1 MTAAAPFPG
10 LKKARKSGKRES
22 GRSNFNE
29 SEAIH
34 QVRIAMICIG
44 STGDVRP
51 YIVLG
56 RELKR
61 RGHHVTITA
70 FSDFEKTITDEGL
83 GFHGL
88 SGNVREYMGNIMKPG
103 VNGVTYLNQ
112 VRNSLKDVVDPF
124 MQDLEDATAECD
136 CIIGT
141 FFGQVIRSLAEMRRL
156 PFIQTQ
162 YFVMD
167 YNTEAPIASAPGQR
181 MGKAWNAAS
190 YHLGYF
196 LISTLEK
203 YYLDDWRKEHGLPPR
218 KLEKNASYEMNG
230 HTIPVL
236 YALSPLVMPRPADW
250 GANIHMTGYWLAD
263 NPQEYTPEPG
273 LQQFLSEG
281 GKPIYVGFGSM
292 VSGDMGETLEIV
304 LEALRMSGI
313 RAVLSK
319 GWGGGDLPS
328 NLPDNVYV
336 AGFVPHDW
344 LFKRVRAVVHHGGA
358 GTLAAGLTAGLPTL
372 VIPFGGD
379 QPFWG
384 DRVRALG
391 VGPKPIPR
399 ERLTARKLSRAL
411 IELTSEKRYE
421 VAARELGIRLESEDG
436 AVNAANI
443 IEHELRKYLRQEG
456 LSPVLVRP
464 EVQQ

>member
-1 MTAAAPFPG
+1 MA
-10 LKKARKSGKRES
+10 
-22 GRSNFNE
+22 
-29 SEAIH
+29 
-34 QVRIAMICIG
+34 
-44 STGDVRP
+44 
-51 YIVLG
+51 
-56 RELKR
+56 ELR
-61 RGHHVTITA
+61 H
-70 FSDFEKTITDEGL
+70 
-83 GFHGL
+83 
-88 SGNVREYMGNIMKPG
+88 
-103 VNGVTYLNQ
+103 
-112 VRNSLKDVVDPF
+112 
-124 MQDLEDATAECD
+124 
-136 CIIGT
+136 
-141 FFGQVIRSLAEMRRL
+141 L

-167 YNTEAPIASAPGQR
+167 YNTDAPIASAPGQR

-196 LISTLEK
+196 LISTMEK

-218 KLEKNASYEMNG
+218 KLENKASYELNG

-236 YALSPLVMPRPADW
+236 YALSPLLMPRPADW

-319 GWGGGDLPS
+319 GWGGGELPS

-344 LFKRVRAVVHHGGA
+344 LFRRVRAVVHHGGA

-384 DRVRALG
+384 SRVQALG

-464 EVQQ
+464 EEHS

>member
-1 MTAAAPFPG
+1 M
-10 LKKARKSGKRES
+10 
-22 GRSNFNE
+22 
-29 SEAIH
+29 
-34 QVRIAMICIG
+34 
-44 STGDVRP
+44 
-51 YIVLG
+51 
-56 RELKR
+56 
-61 RGHHVTITA
+61 
-70 FSDFEKTITDEGL
+70 
-83 GFHGL
+83 
-88 SGNVREYMGNIMKPG
+88 
-103 VNGVTYLNQ
+103 
-112 VRNSLKDVVDPF
+112 
-124 MQDLEDATAECD
+124 
-136 CIIGT
+136 
-141 FFGQVIRSLAEMRRL
+141 
-156 PFIQTQ
+156 
-162 YFVMD
+162 
-167 YNTEAPIASAPGQR
+167 
-181 MGKAWNAAS
+181 
-190 YHLGYF
+190 
-196 LISTLEK
+196 
-203 YYLDDWRKEHGLPPR
+203 EHGLPPR
-218 KLEKNASYEMNG
+218 KLENKASYELNG

-319 GWGGGDLPS
+319 GWGGGELPS

-344 LFKRVRAVVHHGGA
+344 LFRRVRAVVHHGGA

-384 DRVRALG
+384 SRVQALG

-464 EVQQ
+464 EEHS